1 MVFLWCFGISLV
13 FISFPWCLC
22 YFLGVFGIS
31 LGVIIFPR
39 FLFLFLGGR
48 SGYHCCFYIAS
59 VYITPKLLA
68 VLNSSIGDL
77 VADWLTHS
85 LRVVLLLTYKEQPQ
99 RPVTLKAFDQ
109 SDEKTWPGQH
119 FDIFWNFDKF
129 WQYRHFFT
137 FFTFL
142 SILQFFTNVF
152 SIGNFDMFCQFW
164 QSLTIEKLL
173 TVLIILTI
181 MTKTI
186 PVTCDIWD
194 TDYISDNWEPEFT
207 TIFGTWQLIV
217 TLDSIRNS
225 CDVLL

>member
-59 VYITPKLLA
+59 VHITPKLLA

-119 FDIFWNFDKF
+119 FNIFWNFDKF

-142 SILQFFTNVF
+142 SILQFFTNVL
-152 SIGNFDMFCQFW
+152 SIGNFDMFCQF
-164 QSLTIEKLL
+164 LTIL
-173 TVLIILTI
+173 T
-181 MTKTI
+181 KS
-186 PVTCDIWD
+186 
-194 TDYISDNWEPEFT
+194 DYWETFDSSNNFDHNDKDNPSHLWHLKHWLHF
-207 TIFGTWQLIV
+207 WQLRTWIHDN
-217 TLDSIRNS
+217 LW
-225 CDVLL
+225 